1 MTRINV
7 ELSEIKTLTFD
18 GDLLN
23 VVKNGDN
30 LEITTAF
37 MPEVVDNNFREVEVR
52 LNQIDN
58 TIRTTNINLNKLEN
72 KVNIINALNQ
82 GR

>member
-1 MTRINV
+1 MARINV
-7 ELSEIKTLTFD
+7 DLSEIKTLTFD

-37 MPEVVDNNFREVEVR
+37 MPEVVDNNFRELEVR
-52 LNQIDN
+52 LNRMEAN
-58 TIRTTNINLNKLEN
+58 LRTTNINVN
-72 KVNIINALNQ
+72 KVENRVNVLDALK
-82 GR
+82 RDM